1 MGVILTTYI
10 HWDDPPREPQHTPG
24 AYPRH
29 PQTLKWKDI
38 LHKQMVEGLG
48 YVPGVCWKILWS
60 KVDICQG
67 AGSSASLLDNSMA
80 SRLGK
85 CYGRS
90 RRKVEMA
97 KDVYIPIICIY
108 IYIYLYMHHIYTY
121 NMYIVYIYDIYPMAT
136 LNNFTTFQ
144 QTKFK
149 GVQEKRDDQFQI

>member
-1 MGVILTTYI
+1 
-10 HWDDPPREPQHTPG
+10 
-24 AYPRH
+24 
-29 PQTLKWKDI
+29 
-38 LHKQMVEGLG
+38 
-48 YVPGVCWKILWS
+48 
-60 KVDICQG
+60 
-67 AGSSASLLDNSMA
+67 
-80 SRLGK
+80 
-85 CYGRS
+85 
-90 RRKVEMA
+90 MA